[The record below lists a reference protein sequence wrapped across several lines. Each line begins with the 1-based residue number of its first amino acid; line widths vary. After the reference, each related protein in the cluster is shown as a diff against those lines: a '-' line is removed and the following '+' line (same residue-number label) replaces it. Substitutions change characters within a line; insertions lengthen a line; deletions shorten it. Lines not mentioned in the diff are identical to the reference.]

1 MKNINW
7 NELTPACYA
16 IYEGNGAR
24 GGITDAANMVQRN
37 IIDGADTYPGAEALP
52 ELYRPLW
59 AALGGLE
66 AVQADNEEFNVWAR
80 KLSANAV
87 ALNELYQEGK
97 YAAMVDAVEEAED
110 PGLVSGADKPDEDG
124 NE

>member
-16 IYEGNGAR
+16 IYDGNGAR
-24 GGITDAANMVQRN
+24 GGSTGAANMVQRN
-37 IIDGADTYPGAEALP
+37 IIDGVDTYPGAEALP

-59 AALGGLE
+59 ATLGGLE
-66 AVQADNEEFNVWAR
+66 AVQEGNDEFNAWAR

-87 ALNELYQEGK
+87 ELNGLYQKGK

-110 PGLVSGADKPDEDG
+110 PGLISGADKDD

>member
-66 AVQADNEEFNVWAR
+66 AVKEGNDEFNAWAR
-80 KLSANAV
+80 KLSAHAV
-87 ALNELYQEGK
+87 ELNRLYQKGK

-110 PGLVSGADKPDEDG
+110 PGPISGEKPSDHE
-124 NE
+124 

>member
-24 GGITDAANMVQRN
+24 GGITGAANMVQRN
-37 IIDGADTYPGAEALP
+37 IIDGVDTYPGAEALP

-59 AALGGLE
+59 ATMGGLE
-66 AVQADNEEFNVWAR
+66 AVQEGNDEFNAWAR

-87 ALNELYQEGK
+87 ELNGLYQKGK

-110 PGLVSGADKPDEDG
+110 PGLISGADKDD

>member
-16 IYEGNGAR
+16 IYEGSGAH

-37 IIDGADTYPGAEALP
+37 IIDGVDTYPGAEAMP

-59 AALGGLE
+59 AVLGGLE
-66 AVQADNEEFNVWAR
+66 AVQEGNDEFNAWVR
-80 KLSANAV
+80 KLSANAA

-97 YAAMVDAVEEAED
+97 YAAMVDAVEEAEA
-110 PGLVSGADKPDEDG
+110 PGPVSGPARQE
-124 NE
+124 

>member
-1 MKNINW
+1 MNRINW

-37 IIDGADTYPGAEALP
+37 IIDGVDTYPGAEALP
-52 ELYRPLW
+52 ELHRPLW

-66 AVQADNEEFNVWAR
+66 AVQADNDEFNVWAR
-80 KLSANAV
+80 KLSTNAA
-87 ALNELYQEGK
+87 ALNDLYRSGE
-97 YAAMVDAVEEAED
+97 YIAMVDLMDQAED
-110 PGLVSGADKPDEDG
+110 PGLASGADKTDG
-124 NE
+124 DDNE